1 MLGGSGLGTKE
12 VTTVR
17 DKFWMW
23 CHVEGTFNNRYN
35 LPGTSRMTPAEAA
48 YYFGVPNVIMC
59 AISREGVPCKMV
71 PEISAFDSY
80 LTSFRPLKRVVWWLQ
95 GWGGQYRRDVLEAT
109 LQLGEKYPN
118 MVGAMMDDFF
128 CLTSRDG
135 RVGALNLK
143 ELEYLRERMKMVGG
157 RKLDLWVVLYR
168 GDMVSDVSAYLAK
181 TDVVTFWTWD
191 SGQLESLEEGF
202 AQAQHAA
209 QGRRLLLGCFL
220 WDWNANKPVPL
231 PLMQKQCRVGLE
243 WLRQGRIEGMI
254 FLGSPLVDMG
264 LEAVE
269 WTRKW
274 IQEVGDERL

>member
-1 MLGGSGLGTKE
+1 
-12 VTTVR
+12 
-17 DKFWMW
+17 
-23 CHVEGTFNNRYN
+23 
-35 LPGTSRMTPAEAA
+35 
-48 YYFGVPNVIMC
+48 
-59 AISREGVPCKMV
+59 
-71 PEISAFDSY
+71 
-80 LTSFRPLKRVVWWLQ
+80 
-95 GWGGQYRRDVLEAT
+95 
-109 LQLGEKYPN
+109 
-118 MVGAMMDDFF
+118 
-128 CLTSRDG
+128 
-135 RVGALNLK
+135 
-143 ELEYLRERMKMVGG
+143 
-157 RKLDLWVVLYR
+157 
-168 GDMVSDVSAYLAK
+168 MVSDVSAYLAK